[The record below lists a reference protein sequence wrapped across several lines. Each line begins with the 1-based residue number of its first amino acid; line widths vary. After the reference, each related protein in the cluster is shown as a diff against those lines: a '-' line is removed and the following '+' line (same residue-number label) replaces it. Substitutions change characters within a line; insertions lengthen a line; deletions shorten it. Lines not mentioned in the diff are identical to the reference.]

1 MLRLSFVVKWMAL
14 CFLACAVGLRAQ
26 GAGPLP
32 APTTLRVATA
42 NGEIVCAI
50 QRPADG
56 DATTW
61 RPLAV
66 LLADG
71 DDRVAAVAL
80 ADVGFVVAT
89 PNLAGLDA
97 AGGAALLAQLRAA
110 HRIDQGGMHAVVPT
124 GSVAAHAFVRRHA
137 HEFQTVTSLGALHTE
152 IGLAES
158 WQAIERLPA
167 RRFANASSPAELAE
181 RLTAL
186 HAARAL
192 AGPAADVARAL
203 DDFHDAAAVGDETRY
218 FARLPDDAVF
228 LGTDATERWTGAEFR
243 AFALPYFQRP
253 SAWTYVALQR
263 RVQVADGGAFAW
275 FDEALDNA
283 SYGECRGSGV
293 LQRRD
298 GRWVVRQYN
307 LTILV
312 PNDLAAGHARRV
324 RALQA
329 GLPAAATTVVLVRHA
344 EKVDQSTDAALS
356 EAGHARAK
364 ELARVLGDLP
374 IAAVYTS
381 QFVRTKDTVAPL
393 CAAVGVAPVA
403 VDAKAMAG
411 IAATIRER
419 TDGGVVVVCGH
430 SNTLPQLAA
439 ALGLRDPIAY
449 AEGEYDALHVVAL
462 AVDGEARGLALRY
475 GR

>member
-1 MLRLSFVVKWMAL
+1 MLRLSSVVKS
-14 CFLACAVGLRAQ
+14 LAVCLVSCAVAPRAQ
-26 GAGPLP
+26 EPSALP

-42 NGEIVCAI
+42 NGEVACAV
-50 QRPADG
+50 QAPAAG
-56 DATTW
+56 DTAAW

-66 LLADG
+66 LLG
-71 DDRVAAVAL
+71 EDRVAAAAL
-80 ADVGFVVAT
+80 AGKGFVVAT
-89 PNLAGLDA
+89 PALAGIDA
-97 AGGAALLAQLRAA
+97 AGGGALLAQLRAA
-110 HRIDQGGMHAVVPT
+110 HRIDQGGMHAVVAA
-124 GSVAAHAFVRRHA
+124 GSLAAHAFVRRHA
-137 HEFQTVTSLGALHTE
+137 HEFQTVTRYGAPTADAE
-152 IGLAES
+152 LAAA
-158 WQAIERLPA
+158 WIAIERMPA
-167 RRFANASSPAELAE
+167 RRFAAAATPGELAE
-181 RLTAL
+181 RLAAL

-192 AGPAADVARAL
+192 AGPAADVACAL
-203 DDFHDAAAVGDETRY
+203 DDFHDAAAVGDEARY

-228 LGTDATERWTGAEFR
+228 LGTDATERWTGDEFR

-263 RVQVADGGAFAW
+263 RVEVADGGAFAW

-293 LQRRD
+293 LHRRD

-307 LTILV
+307 LTIPV
-312 PNDLAAGHARRV
+312 PNDLAPGLARRV

-329 GLPAAATTVVLVRHA
+329 GLPAAPTTVVLVRHA

-393 CAAVGVAPVA
+393 CAAAGVAPAA
-403 VDAKAMAG
+403 VEAKAMAG
-411 IAATIRER
+411 LAATIRDR
-419 TDGGVVVVCGH
+419 HDGGVVVVCGH

-439 ALGLRDPIAY
+439 ALGVREPIGF
-449 AEGEYDALHVVAL
+449 GENEFDALHVVGVAI
-462 AVDGEARGLALRY
+462 DGEARALTLRY